1 MKSIVLTSDNSAL
14 VKNEVALLQYIRHR
28 HVVQVVDVLHD
39 RQYIHIIMEQCR
51 GQDLFD
57 VITNDNYRPN
67 ESWAR
72 RNVVISLLN
81 AMVYM
86 HSKHIVHRDLK
97 VR

>member
-1 MKSIVLTSDNSAL
+1 
-14 VKNEVALLQYIRHR
+14 
-28 HVVQVVDVLHD
+28 
-39 RQYIHIIMEQCR
+39 MEQCR

-72 RNVVISLLN
+72 RNVVISLLD
-81 AMVYM
+81 AMVYL